1 MKTWTGRSF
10 PLVLALSLA
19 AGVVAMAQTEPAS
32 TNLAPAASAPSPA
45 ASGSAPAPSSA
56 EVAASN
62 QAASNQVEQ
71 AALTREMLRSIQR
84 DIASQVAQHTAAITS
99 SLAQIEPALDR
110 IRQQQADSSASAN
123 RTILIAAGLFAVAGF
138 FGLGFLTLASVRA
151 MGRFTDVAVHA
162 SRQALPPST
171 AVVTP
176 PATSVVAAPADPAFK
191 PAVSGTVEQ
200 ASARFQGAL
209 EQLERRIKE
218 LEHSSHPSSPAA
230 ASPPAISGPTGPAN
244 GIGHGHGPGQ
254 ANGKSHGDDTS
265 KHLVHS
271 LAADT
276 AAAYAAQA
284 VETAAPA
291 SHVAVQLGKGQALMN
306 LEQVNEALE
315 CFNNALAEDP
325 DNTDALLRKGMALEK
340 LQDWERALE
349 CYDRAIRLDSSLTV
363 AYLYKGGVCNRLD
376 RHREALDSYEHALR
390 TERHRPVGS

>member
-1 MKTWTGRSF
+1 MKTWTGPSF
-10 PLVLALSLA
+10 LLVFALTLASS
-19 AGVVAMAQTEPAS
+19 VVALAQTDPAS
-32 TNLAPAASAPSPA
+32 TNVAPPAPASPGL
-45 ASGSAPAPSSA
+45 SSSVSSA
-56 EVAASN
+56 ELTASN
-62 QAASNQVEQ
+62 QIDQ
-71 AALTREMLRSIQR
+71 AALTREMLQSIQR

-99 SLAQIEPALDR
+99 SLAQIEPALNR

-171 AVVTP
+171 AVANP
-176 PATSVVAAPADPAFK
+176 PPPSSVMSAPPPPDSAFK

-218 LEHSSHPSSPAA
+218 LEHSSHPTAA
-230 ASPPAISGPTGPAN
+230 APASAPAIAGPSANVNGSHGNGNAN
-244 GIGHGHGPGQ
+244 GV
-254 ANGKSHGDDTS
+254 GDDSART
-265 KHLVHS
+265 LVHT

-276 AAAYAAQA
+276 AAAYAAHA
-284 VETAAPA
+284 VESAAPA

>member
-1 MKTWTGRSF
+1 MKTWTGRSL
-10 PLVLALSLA
+10 PLVIALSLA
-19 AGVVAMAQTEPAS
+19 AGVVAMAQTDPAATNPPPAAAPAS
-32 TNLAPAASAPSPA
+32 AAPT
-45 ASGSAPAPSSA
+45 PAPSSPEA
-56 EVAASN
+56 
-62 QAASNQVEQ
+62 AASNQVDQ

-99 SLAQIEPALDR
+99 SLAQIEPALNR

-123 RTILIAAGLFAVAGF
+123 RTILIAAGLFAIAGF

-171 AVVTP
+171 AVANP
-176 PATSVVAAPADPAFK
+176 PPPSAVVSAPPPSDPAFK

-230 ASPPAISGPTGPAN
+230 SSAPAISGPSAPAN
-244 GIGHGHGPGQ
+244 GIGHGNGHAN
-254 ANGKSHGDDTS
+254 ANGKVQSDDASTN
-265 KHLVHS
+265 LVHT

-284 VETAAPA
+284 VETVPPA
-291 SHVAVQLGKGQALMN
+291 SQVAVQLGKGQALMN